1 MPRARRKPQR
11 IQLKRTKGFRKPKE
25 AVTVTRATRWGNPY
39 RVDEWGRQ
47 RAVSRFREDLYERGV
62 VEGPRGPVTVE
73 MIRAELKGRDLACF
87 CDHHGAC
94 HGDVLM
100 AIANS
105 RGPLKRK
112 RSVTGG
118 MGVGAKPSLAAAHPD
133 GDCRARD
140 HRGDPLPTRWDFVL
154 DEVAT

>member
-1 MPRARRKPQR
+1 MRKPRRKPQR

-25 AVTVTRATRWGNPY
+25 AVTVTRATKWGNPY

-47 RAVSRFREDLYERGV
+47 RAVSLFREDLYERGV

-118 MGVGAKPSLAAAHPD
+118 MGVGAKPTRIGMQSARGTALNGGVPMPD
-133 GDCRARD
+133 DF
-140 HRGDPLPTRWDFVL
+140 DFVL
-154 DEVAT
+154 DGPSGL